1 MRIAFIVNSKISQRI
16 RINKDLERFKEM
28 VSGDT
33 QVHLTEH
40 AGHATQLA
48 KTLCSNN
55 VEIIIAVGGDGTLN
69 EVVNGVM
76 QSKNVNPDSISS
88 IGILPYG
95 SGNDFVKTIKATNN
109 IDKLALLIDQRSL
122 TPIDLGKISFEKNGK
137 LNTRYFINIADLG
150 IGSEVVLKTNNSK
163 MLFGPTVTYL
173 SAITRTFLS
182 YKKSYVSCVTENFEW
197 NGKLMAL
204 IVANG
209 KYFGS
214 GLCIA
219 PEATLDDG
227 LFQIVVIGDISF
239 REYLVSMGKIRKGGI
254 IDHPEVHYYQCKS
267 IDIDPIDGI
276 TNWEADG
283 EFGSEIP
290 VNFQCLN
297 KAINFVMEQL

>member
-1 MRIAFIVNSKISQRI
+1 MRVAFIVNSKISQRI

-48 KTLCSNN
+48 KTLCADN
-55 VEIIIAVGGDGTLN
+55 VEIIIAVGGDGSLN
-69 EVVNGVM
+69 EIVNGVM
-76 QSKNVNPDSISS
+76 QAKKENPDLNSS

-109 IDKLALLIDQRSL
+109 IDTLALLINQRSL
-122 TPIDLGKISFEKNGK
+122 TPIDLGKISFEKNGR

-150 IGSEVVLKTNNSK
+150 IGPEVVLKTNNNK

-173 SAITRTFLS
+173 SAITMTFLS
-182 YKKSYVSCVTENFEW
+182 YKKSRVSCVAENFEW
-197 NGKLMAL
+197 KGKLMAL

-239 REYLVSMGKIRKGGI
+239 REYLASMGKIRKGGK
-254 IDHPEVHYYQCKS
+254 IDHPEVHYHKCKS
-267 IDIDPIDGI
+267 IDIASIDGI

-297 KAINFVMEQL
+297 KAISFVME

>member
-1 MRIAFIVNSKISQRI
+1 MRIAFIVNSKISQRV

-33 QVHLTEH
+33 HVYLTEH
-40 AGHATQLA
+40 AVHATQLA
-48 KTLCSNN
+48 KTLCVNN
-55 VEIIIAVGGDGTLN
+55 VDIIIAVGGDGTLN

-76 QSKNVNPDSISS
+76 LAKKVNPDSISS

-95 SGNDFVKTIKATNN
+95 SGNDFVKTLKVTND
-109 IDKLALLIDQRSL
+109 IGKLAFLINQRSL

-137 LNTRYFINIADLG
+137 LTTRYFINIADLG
-150 IGSEVVLKTNNSK
+150 IGPEVVLKTNNSK
-163 MLFGPTVTYL
+163 MIFGPTVTYL
-173 SAITRTFLS
+173 SAITSTFLS
-182 YKKSYVSCVTENFEW
+182 YKKSRVSCVAENFKW
-197 NGKLMAL
+197 RGKLMAL

-239 REYLVSMGKIRKGGI
+239 REYLANMGKIRKGGK

-267 IDIDPIDGI
+267 IDIASIDGR

-290 VNFQCLN
+290 VNFQCLS

>member
-40 AGHATQLA
+40 IGHATQLA
-48 KTLCSNN
+48 KTLCSDN
-55 VEIIIAVGGDGTLN
+55 VDIVIAVGGDGTLN

-76 QSKNVNPDSISS
+76 QVKKVNPDSISS
-88 IGILPYG
+88 IGIIPYG

-109 IDKLALLIDQRSL
+109 IEKLALLIDQRSL
-122 TPIDLGKISFEKNGK
+122 TPVDIGKISFEKNGR
-137 LNTRYFINIADLG
+137 LTTRYFINIADLG
-150 IGSEVVLKTNNSK
+150 IGPEVVLKTNNSK
-163 MLFGPTVTYL
+163 MLFGPTITYL

-182 YKKSYVSCVTENFEW
+182 YKKSLVSCVAENFEW
-197 NGKLMAL
+197 KGKLMAL

-219 PEATLDDG
+219 PEASLNDG
-227 LFQIVVIGDISF
+227 LFQVVVIGDIGF
-239 REYLVSMGKIRKGGI
+239 REYLASMGKIRKGVK
-254 IDHPEVHYYQCKS
+254 IDHPAVHYYQCKS
-267 IDIDPIDGI
+267 IDITSIDGI

-297 KAINFVMEQL
+297 EAISFVME